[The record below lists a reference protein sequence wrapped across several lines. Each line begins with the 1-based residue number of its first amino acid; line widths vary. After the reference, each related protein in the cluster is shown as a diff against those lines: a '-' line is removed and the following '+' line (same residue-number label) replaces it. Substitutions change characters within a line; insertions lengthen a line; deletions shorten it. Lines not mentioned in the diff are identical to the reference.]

1 MADTFASFSRK
12 IDDFKDDLDGSKLQ
26 KKLEQIGKES
36 KEDAAKAVRAE
47 SSKKGSLADESMSN
61 WRRGNPFKITAR
73 YDIKSDHEIEVTP
86 TPRSSGPWRVLEDGR
101 KGGAATDLVLVG
113 RVRKSGTRR
122 AKSRG
127 RNQGGTAG
135 KSTWSDAVAIMERE
149 TPKRV
154 DRYVVEAA
162 IRKAGV

>member
-12 IDDFKDDLDGSKLQ
+12 IGDLESELDGSKL
-26 KKLEQIGKES
+26 KAKLEQIGKES
-36 KEDAAKAVRAE
+36 KGDAEKAVR
-47 SSKKGSLADESMSN
+47 GDLGDLSMSN
-61 WRRGNPFKITAR
+61 WRRGSPIQILAR
-73 YDIKSDHEIEVTP
+73 YDLRSDHEIEVTP
-86 TPRSSGPWRVLEDGR
+86 SPRARGPWRVLEDGR
-101 KGGAATDLVLVG
+101 RGGAATDLVLVG